1 MDFGV
6 LGYVTDRGIGVTK
19 LALEVEGHG
28 IDMLLV
34 PDHSHI
40 PVEDAEA
47 PDYAMNTAVYARLM
61 DPFVALA
68 SAAAV
73 TTRLKIA
80 TGIVLAA
87 QREPIALAKA
97 ASSLDVVSG
106 GRFTLGVGHGWHE
119 TELRH
124 HGVEPRSRF
133 AVVSEH
139 VRAMRE
145 IWTKEAAE
153 FHGRFV
159 SFGPIMSWPKPVRGS
174 IPVMAAGYGPRAVD
188 RAFEW
193 ADGWYPSGAGGA
205 DSLRAYAPRFEE
217 FRARAHAEGRPE
229 MKLWLLSE
237 HHEDDHVEAMLELGV
252 DQAVF
257 AIAPGDEAETLTRLE
272 EIAKAISRHT

>member
-6 LGYVTDRGIGVTK
+6 LAYMTDRGIGITK
-19 LALEVEGHG
+19 LAPEVEQHG

-34 PDHSHI
+34 PDHTHI
-40 PVEDAEA
+40 PVEDTDA
-47 PDYAMNTAVYARLM
+47 PDYAMNTAVYARFM
-61 DPFVALA
+61 DPFVALT

-73 TTRLKIA
+73 TSRLKVA
-80 TGIVLAA
+80 TGILLVA

-97 ASSLDVVSG
+97 VGSLDLVSG
-106 GRFTLGVGHGWHE
+106 GRFTLGVGNGWHE

-124 HGVEPRSRF
+124 HGVEPSSRF

-145 IWTKEAAE
+145 IWANDVAE

-159 SFGPIMSWPKPVRGS
+159 DFGPIMSWPKPVGGS
-174 IPVMAAGYGPRAVD
+174 VPVMAGGYGPHAMD

-205 DSLRAYAPRFEE
+205 ESLRAFAPRFEE
-217 FRARAHAEGRPE
+217 FRARAQAAGRPE

-237 HHEDDHVEAMLELGV
+237 HHDDDHVEAMLELGV

-257 AIAPGDEAETLTRLE
+257 AIAPGDEAETLARLE